1 MTKQKPATTNK
12 LEIFYNNETS
22 YTIPRV
28 IDFYVAQDGKS
39 VSGSYTKT
47 MKFHGI
53 IQRHNIDFE
62 IDLVD
67 VVGMSYEGM
76 KGEVSKGYHVNNG
89 RISSVTEW
97 RTDDDY
103 YLCKAKDSVRLRSDA
118 LLTINNTVIRPQYLG
133 G

>member
-28 IDFYVAQDGKS
+28 TNFSVAQDGKS

-47 MKFHGI
+47 VKFHGI
-53 IQRHNIDFE
+53 TQFHSIDFT
-62 IDLVD
+62 INLVD
-67 VVGMSYEGM
+67 VFGMSYEGK
-76 KGEVSKGYHVNNG
+76 KGEVSKGFYVNNG

-97 RTDDDY
+97 RTEDDY
-103 YLCKAKDSVRLRSDA
+103 YLCKAEDSVYNRSDA
-118 LLTINNTVIRPQYLG
+118 ILTINNGIIRPRYLG

>member
-1 MTKQKPATTNK
+1 MTKQNPATTNK
-12 LEIFYNNETS
+12 LVIFYNNETS

-28 IDFYVAQDGKS
+28 TNFSVARDGKS

-47 MKFHGI
+47 VKFHGI
-53 IQRHNIDFE
+53 IQQHTINFT

-67 VVGMSYEGM
+67 VVGISYEGM

-97 RTDDDY
+97 RTEEDY
-103 YLCKAKDSVRLRSDA
+103 YKEQNLVRNLSDA
-118 LLTINNTVIRPQYLG
+118 VLTLNNTVIRPQYLG